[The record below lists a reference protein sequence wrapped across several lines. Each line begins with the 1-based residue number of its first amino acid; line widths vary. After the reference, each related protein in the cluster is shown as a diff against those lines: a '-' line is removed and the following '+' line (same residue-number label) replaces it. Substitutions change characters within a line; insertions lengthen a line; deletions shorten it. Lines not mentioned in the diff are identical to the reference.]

1 MIRRIH
7 PTDRDDNYVEISKED
22 YALGVTLFP
31 KVWAVALFSEAD
43 DHVKWLFKPL
53 LRGESSQAKITR
65 DIYDKY
71 STQSAV
77 NYVVGL
83 VLFVSA
89 TMFVYFSSTTLSV
102 KIMVI
107 IGLIFVGYIGY
118 LRKQL
123 AQGNEK
129 LAFMLLNKL
138 LDKT

>member
-1 MIRRIH
+1 MH

-31 KVWAVALFSEAD
+31 KVWAIALFSETD

-53 LRGESSQAKITR
+53 LRTESSQAKITR

-71 STQSAV
+71 ETQSAV
-77 NYVVGL
+77 NYLVGLIIFVVGAVFICL
-83 VLFVSA
+83 TPIALPIKV
-89 TMFVYFSSTTLSV
+89 M
-102 KIMVI
+102 II
-107 IGLIFVGYIGY
+107 IGLIFVAYISY

-129 LAFMLLNKL
+129 LTFMLLNKL